1 MRAPYAAEWFK
12 SKRKDLRG
20 ISFQQHGSNSKS
32 ISQVVNS
39 SVCGRAEQ
47 NAEVCIEVY
56 LIAILLLI
64 FQLPFLL
71 LLRSAIY
78 CGIRCSALLI
88 NSCRSPGM
96 LALRGASSFSGF
108 QGPCLHVEEHRR
120 AGGGGGATER
130 QMDPALWPTEIGK
143 AFCSLLIECLT
154 TGRSPNVKQSC
165 FMLSHGAPIWPT
177 CWDGIVRSW
186 QLLSSAPSA
195 DAIEAW
201 WMALLW
207 E

>member
-1 MRAPYAAEWFK
+1 MRAPYAPEWFK

-120 AGGGGGATER
+120 AGGGGYRKTDGPCVVTHR
-130 QMDPALWPTEIGK
+130 DWQG
-143 AFCSLLIECLT
+143 LLFPPDWVSNY
-154 TGRSPNVKQSC
+154 RSVS
-165 FMLSHGAPIWPT
+165 
-177 CWDGIVRSW
+177 
-186 QLLSSAPSA
+186 
-195 DAIEAW
+195 
-201 WMALLW
+201 
-207 E
+207 

>member
-1 MRAPYAAEWFK
+1 MTKWGHHMLQNDSNPKEKTWEG
-12 SKRKDLRG
+12 S
-20 ISFQQHGSNSKS
+20 HSNSTAPTLS

-120 AGGGGGATER
+120 AGGGGLQKDRWTLR
-130 QMDPALWPTEIGK
+130 CDPQRLARPSVPSW
-143 AFCSLLIECLT
+143 
-154 TGRSPNVKQSC
+154 
-165 FMLSHGAPIWPT
+165 LS
-177 CWDGIVRSW
+177 V
-186 QLLSSAPSA
+186 
-195 DAIEAW
+195 
-201 WMALLW
+201 
-207 E
+207 